1 MARKT
6 KAEAAQTRERLI
18 ECARQVFSREGVT
31 NTSLEEVAREAGV
44 TRGAV
49 YWHFRDKADLFM
61 SVRRH
66 TGMLLRFEGTSTD
79 DPLLRLEAGLL
90 AAFQRLSDDQEARET
105 YEMMLWKC
113 EYVGEFAGVRQEL
126 MGAGD
131 RFLAETTELYAE
143 ARERKLT
150 PSDLDPRLTAQETY
164 CFYVG
169 MLKLW
174 LADQEGETIR
184 GDIRRLIAR
193 HVAARRRPRPGKHIG
208 I

>member
-6 KAEAAQTRERLI
+6 KAEAAQTRERI
-18 ECARQVFSREGVT
+18 IDCARQVFSREGVT

-49 YWHFRDKADLFM
+49 YWHFQDKADLFM
-61 SVRRH
+61 AVRRQ
-66 TGMLLRFEGTSTD
+66 TGVLLRFDGVPSD
-79 DPLLRLEAGLL
+79 DPLLRLEAGLQG
-90 AAFQRLSDDQEARET
+90 AFRRLSTEPAAQET

-113 EYVGEFAGVRQEL
+113 EYIGEFANVRQEL
-126 MGAGD
+126 MTAGD

-143 ARERKLT
+143 ARRQKLM
-150 PSDLDPRLTAQETY
+150 PADLDPRLTAQETY

-174 LADQEGETIR
+174 LADQEGGTIR
-184 GDIRRLIAR
+184 RDVSRLISR
-193 HVAARRRPRPGKHIG
+193 HVEDRRRRAGGGHKAV
-208 I
+208 

>member
-6 KAEAAQTRERLI
+6 KAEAAQTRERI
-18 ECARQVFSREGVT
+18 IDCARQVFSREGVT

-49 YWHFRDKADLFM
+49 YWHFQDKADLFM
-61 SVRRH
+61 AVRQQ
-66 TGMLLRFEGTSTD
+66 TGVLLRFDGVPSD

-90 AAFQRLSDDQEARET
+90 GAFRRLSTEPAAQET

-113 EYVGEFAGVRQEL
+113 EYIGEFANVRQEL
-126 MGAGD
+126 MTAGD
-131 RFLAETTELYAE
+131 RFLAETTALYAE
-143 ARERKLT
+143 ARRQKLM
-150 PSDLDPRLTAQETY
+150 PADLDPRLTAQETY

-174 LADQEGETIR
+174 LADQEGGTIR
-184 GDIRRLIAR
+184 RDVSRLISR
-193 HVAARRRPRPGKHIG
+193 HVEDRRRRAGGGHKAV
-208 I
+208 